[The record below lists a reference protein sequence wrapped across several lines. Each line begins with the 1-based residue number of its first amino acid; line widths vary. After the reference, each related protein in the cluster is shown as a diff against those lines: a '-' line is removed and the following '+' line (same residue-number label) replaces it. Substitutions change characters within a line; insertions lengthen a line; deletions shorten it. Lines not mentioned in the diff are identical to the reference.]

1 MSTHSTSTPP
11 AGLPAVLDL
20 AAIKTKQQATWASGD
35 FGHIGVRLQ
44 IVGETLCEAVDVHSG
59 EEVLDVAAGNGN
71 ASLAAARRFANVTS
85 TDFVPALL
93 EQGRIRADAERMP
106 ITFHVADVE
115 KLPFEDQS
123 FDVVL
128 STFGVMFAP
137 DPERAASE
145 LIRVLKP
152 GGRIGM
158 ANWTPE
164 GFIGQLFKGI
174 GAFVPPP
181 AGLKSPLAWGTEP
194 RIVELFGPSATSLQ
208 TNRKMYTFRFHS
220 VDHLIDYFRTYYG
233 PTNKAFLALDAT
245 GQDALTEALRE
256 LVGDWNRSSRGGL
269 VVQGEYLEIVITL

>member
-1 MSTHSTSTPP
+1 MSTHPASTPNT
-11 AGLPAVLDL
+11 GSPAVPDL
-20 AAIKTKQQATWASGD
+20 AAIKVKQQATWASGD

-59 EEVLDVAAGNGN
+59 EKVLDVAAGNGN
-71 ASLAAARRFANVTS
+71 ASLAAARCFADVTS
-85 TDFVPALL
+85 TDYVPALL
-93 EQGRIRADAERMP
+93 EQGRIRAEAERMP
-106 ITFHVADVE
+106 VTFQVADVE
-115 KLPFEDQS
+115 KLPFEDQG

-145 LIRVLKP
+145 LIRVVKP

-164 GFIGQLFKGI
+164 GFIGQLFKVI

-194 RIVELFGPSATSLQ
+194 RMVELFGPSATSIQ
-208 TNRKMYTFRFHS
+208 TNRKMYTFRFRS
-220 VDHLIDYFRTYYG
+220 VDHWIDYFRTYYG
-233 PTNKAFLALDAT
+233 PTNKAFLALDPS
-245 GQDALTEALRE
+245 GQDALTAVLRE
-256 LVGDWNRSSRGGL
+256 FVGNWNRSSRGGL